1 MTRRTFDTAD
11 YEYVVSPDADVPVAQ
26 RTWAAVITQLTDEL
40 NGNAPDGSIRMSCDN
55 PNFTARAGSG
65 GFAGLAVIPARAM
78 PLLTSQNYPVTLSVA
93 VEGYVPDS
101 QALTILA
108 DALFPGSFTP
118 LDIGVWPLHRDPLS
132 IYGSVNLATASGPVA
147 VVGASVA
154 LTKLW
159 RLVGTAPA
167 ALDALT
173 LNAPLGAAR
182 PAGANVQQFSMTPA
196 GTPYQLQKETAPG
209 SGTVLLSNT
218 VSLGVGSVLGFD
230 LGDPDRAEFAT
241 VVGISG
247 SVNPTQPATAA
258 LALPL
263 SFLHAAWIPVQRV
276 TPAATG
282 PANAL
287 GVAAIAGDRVLLM
300 NSPVAGIASG
310 DVVAISGGVPAIEY
324 QFASIFAVTSDA
336 LGNYRLPLL
345 SRVAELELTAN
356 DGVHAPVPLLVMPQY
371 GYQDNRVD
379 FLLH

>member
-1 MTRRTFDTAD
+1 
-11 YEYVVSPDADVPVAQ
+11 VAQ

-40 NGNAPDGSIRMSCDN
+40 NGNAPDGAIRMKCDN

-65 GFAGLAVIPARAM
+65 GFAGLAAIPARAM
-78 PLLTSQNYPVTLSVA
+78 PLLTSQNYPVELSVA
-93 VEGYVPDS
+93 VEGYVADS
-101 QALTILA
+101 QAVMILA
-108 DALFPGSFTP
+108 DASFPGSFTP

-132 IYGSVNLATASGPVA
+132 IYGSVSLATASGPAAVA
-147 VVGASVA
+147 GASVA

-173 LNAPLGAAR
+173 LNTTLGAAR
-182 PAGANVQQFSMTPA
+182 PAGANVQKFSMTLA

-209 SGTVLLSNT
+209 SNAVLLSNT
-218 VSLGVGSVLGFD
+218 ISLGVGSVVGFD
-230 LGDPDRAEFAT
+230 LGDPDRAEYAT

-247 SVNPTQPATAA
+247 SVSPTQPATAV

-263 SFLHAAWIPVQRV
+263 SSLHASLIPVQRV

-282 PANAL
+282 PVNAI
-287 GVAAIAGDRVLLM
+287 GVGAIAGDRVLLM

-310 DVVAISGGVPAIEY
+310 DVVAISGGVPTIEY
-324 QFASIFAVTSDA
+324 QFVSVFAVTSDA

-356 DGVHAPVPLLVMPQY
+356 DGVHAPVAQLVIPQY
-371 GYQDNRVD
+371 GNRDNRVD